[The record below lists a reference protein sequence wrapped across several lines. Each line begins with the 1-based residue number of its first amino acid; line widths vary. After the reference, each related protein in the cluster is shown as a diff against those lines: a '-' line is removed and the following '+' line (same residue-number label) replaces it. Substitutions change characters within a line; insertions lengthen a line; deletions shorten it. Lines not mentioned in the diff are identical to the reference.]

1 MVNGKEIIFEDV
13 DEALKYVLQQEKVS
27 LKNDEFRQ
35 KPPLIVSTSS
45 LFNYPFEPKK
55 MGREI
60 SADSLDSPFPAY
72 FNEAPN
78 DDVFIM
84 NRLLSGR
91 YSLKPNLKNR
101 HYLFRGESEF
111 HSPCKPNL
119 FRNSRQN
126 YYIEEVTRV
135 NEMLLLLLSHP
146 LVQLLDLGVML
157 HGEKYRFE
165 MNLYGLTQHY
175 YNKSCLLDLTSN
187 PQVAAFFA
195 TSIYDAKNDSYVPI
209 VDENH
214 ENGILYYYDLDL
226 HADFKIGMMG
236 MRSPLSTIGLQVFPR
251 SGAQY
256 GFLYAMEREDDFN
269 NVARLHA
276 VRFKHKA
283 SASKKYNDFFHSGRD
298 LFPDDILAKHWKNQ
312 DNKTLSDR
320 TVLLNLL
327 FNPSSTKEEIVREL
341 LKRGYK
347 IEKYLPSFTEDE
359 MDEYYDSIKAGYWE
373 NFCNKIY
380 IPGDKGEL
388 KKELLDLPNNPEYK
402 WAFEKGITH
411 QINYRDGYLLR
422 RYEACL
428 V

>member
-27 LKNDEFRQ
+27 LENDEYRQ
-35 KPPLIVSTSS
+35 KPPFMVSTPC
-45 LFNYPFEPKK
+45 LFNYLFEPRE

-60 SADSLDSPFPAY
+60 STDSLDSPFSAY
-72 FNEAPN
+72 FNEASN
-78 DDVFIM
+78 DEVFIM

-195 TSIYDAKNDSYVPI
+195 TSMYDAKNDSYVPI

-214 ENGILYYYDLDL
+214 ENGILYY
-226 HADFKIGMMG
+226 
-236 MRSPLSTIGLQVFPR
+236 S
-251 SGAQY
+251 
-256 GFLYAMEREDDFN
+256 
-269 NVARLHA
+269 
-276 VRFKHKA
+276 
-283 SASKKYNDFFHSGRD
+283 
-298 LFPDDILAKHWKNQ
+298 
-312 DNKTLSDR
+312 
-320 TVLLNLL
+320 
-327 FNPSSTKEEIVREL
+327 
-341 LKRGYK
+341 
-347 IEKYLPSFTEDE
+347 
-359 MDEYYDSIKAGYWE
+359 
-373 NFCNKIY
+373 
-380 IPGDKGEL
+380 
-388 KKELLDLPNNPEYK
+388 
-402 WAFEKGITH
+402 
-411 QINYRDGYLLR
+411 
-422 RYEACL
+422 
-428 V
+428 